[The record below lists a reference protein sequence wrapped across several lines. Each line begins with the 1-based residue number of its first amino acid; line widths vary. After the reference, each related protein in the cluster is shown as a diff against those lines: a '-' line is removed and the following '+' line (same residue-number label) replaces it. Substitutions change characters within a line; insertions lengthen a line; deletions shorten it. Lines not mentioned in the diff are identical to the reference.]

1 MLPLAIHTTVAHDSL
16 VCKMALLIVWNNMGR
31 DSFFAIPPTTD
42 SNVFQCVSLR
52 AVDFKGHQKEG
63 GGCYSV
69 TALKPNKF
77 FETER
82 KLS

>member
-1 MLPLAIHTTVAHDSL
+1 
-16 VCKMALLIVWNNMGR
+16 MGA
-31 DSFFAIPPTTD
+31 DTFFAISQTTD

-52 AVDFKGHQKEG
+52 AVDFKGHQKEREG
-63 GGCYSV
+63 GYSV